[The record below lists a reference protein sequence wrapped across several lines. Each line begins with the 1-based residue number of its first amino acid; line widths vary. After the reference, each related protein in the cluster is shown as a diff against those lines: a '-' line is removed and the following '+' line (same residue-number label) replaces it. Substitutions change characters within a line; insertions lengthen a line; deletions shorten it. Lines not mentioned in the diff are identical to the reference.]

1 MKQKMGF
8 TKKLIGLI
16 LLLALSVQ
24 SLYCSELF
32 SWEQAYQ
39 QLDNIELNLN
49 EALNL
54 NKQLETKNKELETQ
68 VNNLEFKVNVLDEQ
82 VLNWETLYN
91 LQTEESK
98 RQLQVS
104 KNLEKQCKLWKSTT
118 MICGTGLVICMTTSV
133 ILIIQRRLNKGD

>member
-1 MKQKMGF
+1 MNQKTAF
-8 TKKLIGLI
+8 IKKLTSII
-16 LLLALSVQ
+16 LLLAFLSQ
-24 SLYCSELF
+24 SLFCSELF

-54 NKQLETKNKELETQ
+54 NKQLETKNKELENQ
-68 VNNLEFKVNVLDEQ
+68 VSSLEFKVNVLDEQ

-98 RQLQVS
+98 RQLQAS
-104 KNLEKQCKLWKSTT
+104 KNLEKQCKLWKATT

-133 ILIIQRRLNKGD
+133 ILIIQRRLNK

>member
-1 MKQKMGF
+1 MNQKTAF
-8 TKKLIGLI
+8 IKKLTSII
-16 LLLALSVQ
+16 LLLAFLCQ
-24 SLYCSELF
+24 SSFCSELF

-39 QLDNIELNLN
+39 QLDSIELNLK

-54 NKQLETKNKELETQ
+54 NKQLETKNKELESQ
-68 VNNLEFKVNVLDEQ
+68 VSNLEFKVNVLDEQ

-104 KNLEKQCKLWKSTT
+104 KNLEKQCKLWKSAT

-133 ILIIQRRLNKGD
+133 ILIIQRRLNK

>member
-1 MKQKMGF
+1 MIRKTGF
-8 TKKLIGLI
+8 TKRLIGLM
-16 LLLALSVQ
+16 LLLVFSVQ
-24 SLYCSELF
+24 SLFCSELF

-54 NKQLETKNKELETQ
+54 NKQLETKNKELENQ
-68 VNNLEFKVNVLDEQ
+68 VSNLEFKVNVLDEQ

-98 RQLQVS
+98 RQLQAS

-133 ILIIQRRLNKGD
+133 ILIIQRRLNK